1 MDAKS
6 FLPRVFVAGFRPRK
20 IGIHY
25 VDARLDI
32 IGCSYK
38 DMATDRTANH
48 ARQNMR
54 ACQDPNIGALAPNPY
69 HAQIPR
75 YPEPS
80 SEPSHTSNR
89 TCGTHASHDTGYY
102 PLRHRLRQCTLN
114 PTMGTRGLNNPKT
127 NVKAALGAPCDIAV
141 SWILIRL
148 GDDTLRHAALASQP
162 KPRRFRRTDI
172 RRTDKRDENSLGSK
186 ILRE

>member
-54 ACQDPNIGALAPNPY
+54 VRQDPNIGALAPNPY
-69 HAQIPR
+69 HA
-75 YPEPS
+75 
-80 SEPSHTSNR
+80 
-89 TCGTHASHDTGYY
+89 
-102 PLRHRLRQCTLN
+102 
-114 PTMGTRGLNNPKT
+114 
-127 NVKAALGAPCDIAV
+127 
-141 SWILIRL
+141 
-148 GDDTLRHAALASQP
+148 
-162 KPRRFRRTDI
+162 
-172 RRTDKRDENSLGSK
+172 
-186 ILRE
+186 

>member
-1 MDAKS
+1 MVPNTSQHPPPKGLRCRISPNDRG
-6 FLPRVFVAGFRPRK
+6 L
-20 IGIHY
+20 HY
-25 VDARLDI
+25 VDPRYDTLGRI
-32 IGCSYK
+32 FS
-38 DMATDRTANH
+38 DMPADRSANH

-54 ACQDPNIGALAPNPY
+54 ETQDPNKGALAPNPY

-102 PLRHRLRQCTLN
+102 PLRHRLRQCTPN
-114 PTMGTRGLNNPKT
+114 PTMGTRDMNNPQT
-127 NVKAALGAPCDIAV
+127 NVKATLGAPSDIAV

-148 GDDTLRHAALASQP
+148 ADATLRLAALASQP
-162 KPRRFRRTDI
+162 KPRRFPAHGYTAH
-172 RRTDKRDENSLGSK
+172 G
-186 ILRE
+186 